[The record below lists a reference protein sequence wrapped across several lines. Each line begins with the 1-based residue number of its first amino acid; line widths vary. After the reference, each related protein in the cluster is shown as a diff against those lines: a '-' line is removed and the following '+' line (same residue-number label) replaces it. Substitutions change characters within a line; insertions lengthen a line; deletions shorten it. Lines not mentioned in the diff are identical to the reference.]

1 MAAKMLKDVA
11 VKTIVKLNEG
21 GQPAEFV
28 VIHQGSPGS
37 AYYGFEDTTLILR
50 NDIKGNHVWDS
61 GNDPRYGNSD
71 ANSWLNNTS
80 NGYLSL
86 LDPDIR
92 NLIPNVKIP
101 YVASRGS
108 YSVSSGANGLS
119 VKAFL
124 LSMKEV
130 NLSPSQTPSIGN
142 VLSYF
147 SNANNSTR
155 VAKLNGSASRWG
167 SRTPN
172 NSEAGGDIGGDG
184 GFRYVYSVNA
194 SGSATSSECRESYGM
209 RPALPM
215 PNTLYVL
222 DDGTIPI
229 NVPPTAPG
237 SITAENVIGNQ
248 QATITLTAATDPDGS
263 VASYTYERQVDG
275 GGWTV
280 FATSSALTRTDP
292 VDDSW
297 TTVAYRAKATDN
309 LGLSGPYATSQT
321 YTVVHNLPPTAPGSI
336 TADNVIGDQQAAI
349 TLTAATDPDGSVAS
363 YTYERSVD
371 GGWTAFATTGALTRT
386 DPVDD
391 SWTTVAY
398 RAKATDNL
406 GLSGPYATSE
416 TYTVVHNLPPTAPGS
431 IDVSGVVRGENA
443 AITLTAATDPDGTVA
458 SYIYERQVDGGA
470 WQQVAQVNSLTQTDT
485 VGEDWGT
492 VAYRACAVDD
502 LGLAGPYITG
512 ETYTVNSGWVT
523 IGGPAEDMG
532 SQPRRFDF
540 AFSVSVS
547 GVASVDAI
555 TVSVARDGTQV
566 YSGTPSA
573 GAKISVPIDA
583 RLLGAGEHV
592 IEVQASKDDYLPAS
606 RRYSFTV
613 PAATIPDG
621 GYGAISQASD
631 GKTMFYTTLAQRCIG
646 TGGVDIQA
654 QVNALAA
661 RVKTL
666 EG

>member
-309 LGLSGPYATSQT
+309 LGLSGPYATS
-321 YTVVHNLPPTAPGSI
+321 
-336 TADNVIGDQQAAI
+336 
-349 TLTAATDPDGSVAS
+349 
-363 YTYERSVD
+363 
-371 GGWTAFATTGALTRT
+371 
-386 DPVDD
+386 
-391 SWTTVAY
+391 
-398 RAKATDNL
+398 
-406 GLSGPYATSE
+406 E

>member
-1 MAAKMLKDVA
+1 MAIKMLGNLADG
-11 VKTIVKLNEG
+11 TTVKLNESG
-21 GQPAEFV
+21 FATEFI
-28 VIHQGSPGS
+28 VIQQGSPSS
-37 AYYGFEDTTLILR
+37 AYIGFENGTVILR
-50 NDIKGNHVWDS
+50 KNIHSNSKINSSFWDNDSD
-61 GNDPRYGNSD
+61 YENSD
-71 ANSWLNNTS
+71 LNEWC
-80 NGYLSL
+80 NGTYLNL
-86 LDPDIR
+86 LDEDIR
-92 NLIPNVKIP
+92 NQILTVKIP
-101 YVASRGS
+101 YRAGEGDSATVN
-108 YSVSSGANGLS
+108 SGESGLICK
-119 VKAFL
+119 VFL
-124 LSMKEV
+124 LSTQEIDSPESYSPNEGTVMSYFKGGGNSKRIATYNNAASEWW
-130 NLSPSQTPSIGN
+130 LRSPSLDMPQLFFVYTDGN
-142 VLSYF
+142 VSYYAMDYTG
-147 SNANNSTR
+147 N
-155 VAKLNGSASRWG
+155 
-167 SRTPN
+167 
-172 NSEAGGDIGGDG
+172 
-184 GFRYVYSVNA
+184 
-194 SGSATSSECRESYGM
+194 YGR
-209 RPALPM
+209 RPAFVLPKS
-215 PNTLYVL
+215 LFVQ
-222 DDGTIPI
+222 DDGTIII
-229 NVPPTAPG
+229 NQPPTAPG
-237 SITAENVIGNQ
+237 SITADNVIGNQ
-248 QATITLTAATDPDGS
+248 QAAITLTAATDPDGS

-336 TADNVIGDQQAAI
+336 EATNVVSGGSATI

-363 YTYERSVD
+363 YTYERQVD
-371 GGWTAFATTGALTRT
+371 GGGWTVFATSSALTRT

-406 GLSGPYATSE
+406 GLSGPYATSQ
-416 TYTVVHNLPPTAPGS
+416 TYTVVHNQPPTAPGS
-431 IDVSGVVRGENA
+431 IAVSGVVRGENA

-458 SYIYERQVDGGA
+458 SYIFERQVDGGA
-470 WQQVAQVNSLTQTDT
+470 WQQVAQANSLTQTDT

-492 VAYRACAVDD
+492 VAYRACAVDN

-555 TVSVARDGTQV
+555 TVSVARDGTRI

-573 GAKISVPIDA
+573 GKQISVPIDA
-583 RLLGAGEHV
+583 RLLGAGEHT

-606 RRYSFTV
+606 RRYTFTV

-646 TGGVDIQA
+646 TDGVDIQA
-654 QVNALAA
+654 QVDALTA

>member
-1 MAAKMLKDVA
+1 MAVQRLGDVA
-11 VKTIVKLNEG
+11 VGTVVKVKESG
-21 GQPAEFV
+21 KQAEFI
-28 VIHQGSPGS
+28 VIQQGSPSS
-37 AYYGFEDTTLILR
+37 AYVGF
-50 NDIKGNHVWDS
+50 
-61 GNDPRYGNSD
+61 
-71 ANSWLNNTS
+71 NN
-80 NGYLSL
+80 GSL
-86 LDPDIR
+86 LFRKAIHSEGTYGSNNSYSSSELHSWGNGTYLNTIDENIR
-92 NLIPNVKIP
+92 NEILSVKIP
-101 YVASRGS
+101 YRPGS
-108 YSVSSGANGLS
+108 GYSSSVSSGNNGLS
-119 VKAFL
+119 CKVFFL
-124 LSMKEV
+124 SAVEV
-130 NLSPSQTPSIGN
+130 NNTGIGAANEGAALEYFKTDGYNRRNRGDSWWLRSPVTDRDYTNYVHYVDFRGG
-142 VLSYF
+142 V
-147 SNANNSTR
+147 
-155 VAKLNGSASRWG
+155 NGSAGANRS
-167 SRTPN
+167 T
-172 NSEAGGDIGGDG
+172 
-184 GFRYVYSVNA
+184 YSH
-194 SGSATSSECRESYGM
+194 GRC
-209 RPALPM
+209 PAFVLPQS
-215 PNTLYVL
+215 LYVQ
-222 DDGTIPI
+222 DDGTII
-229 NVPPTAPG
+229 TNAPPTAPG
-237 SITAENVIGNQ
+237 SITADNVIGDQ

-263 VASYTYERQVDG
+263 VASYTYERSVDG

-280 FATSSALTRTDP
+280 FATTSALTRTDP

-336 TADNVIGDQQAAI
+336 AVT
-349 TLTAATDPDGSVAS
+349 
-363 YTYERSVD
+363 
-371 GGWTAFATTGALTRT
+371 
-386 DPVDD
+386 
-391 SWTTVAY
+391 
-398 RAKATDNL
+398 
-406 GLSGPYATSE
+406 
-416 TYTVVHNLPPTAPGS
+416 
-431 IDVSGVVRGENA
+431 GVVRGENA

-458 SYIYERQVDGGA
+458 SYIFERQVDGGA
-470 WQQVAQVNSLTQTDT
+470 WQQVAQANSLTQTDT

-492 VAYRACAVDD
+492 VAYRACAVDN

-555 TVSVARDGTQV
+555 TVSVARDGTRI

-573 GAKISVPIDA
+573 GKQISVPIDA

-606 RRYSFTV
+606 RRYTFTV

-654 QVNALAA
+654 QVDALTA

>member
-1 MAAKMLKDVA
+1 
-11 VKTIVKLNEG
+11 
-21 GQPAEFV
+21 
-28 VIHQGSPGS
+28 
-37 AYYGFEDTTLILR
+37 
-50 NDIKGNHVWDS
+50 
-61 GNDPRYGNSD
+61 
-71 ANSWLNNTS
+71 
-80 NGYLSL
+80 
-86 LDPDIR
+86 
-92 NLIPNVKIP
+92 
-101 YVASRGS
+101 
-108 YSVSSGANGLS
+108 
-119 VKAFL
+119 
-124 LSMKEV
+124 
-130 NLSPSQTPSIGN
+130 
-142 VLSYF
+142 
-147 SNANNSTR
+147 
-155 VAKLNGSASRWG
+155 
-167 SRTPN
+167 
-172 NSEAGGDIGGDG
+172 
-184 GFRYVYSVNA
+184 
-194 SGSATSSECRESYGM
+194 M

>member
-1 MAAKMLKDVA
+1 MAVQRLGDVA
-11 VKTIVKLNEG
+11 VGTVVKVKESG
-21 GQPAEFV
+21 KQAEFI
-28 VIHQGSPGS
+28 VIQQGSPS
-37 AYYGFEDTTLILR
+37 NAYVGFENGTVLFRKAIHS
-50 NDIKGNHVWDS
+50 KGS
-61 GNDPRYGNSD
+61 YGYSNNYSNSNL
-71 ANSWLNNTS
+71 NSWS
-80 NGYLSL
+80 NGTYLNAI
-86 LDPDIR
+86 DENIR
-92 NLIPNVKIP
+92 NQILSVKIP
-101 YVASRGS
+101 YRPGSGTSTTVSSGNNGLSCKVFSLSVTEINQGGGLGNAKEGVALEYFKTNSESKCAKGDTWWLRSPVTIRDYDDYAYFVYDIGIING
-108 YSVSSGANGLS
+108 SSGANESTYSHGRCP
-119 VKAFL
+119 AF
-124 LSMKEV
+124 
-130 NLSPSQTPSIGN
+130 
-142 VLSYF
+142 VLPQS
-147 SNANNSTR
+147 
-155 VAKLNGSASRWG
+155 
-167 SRTPN
+167 
-172 NSEAGGDIGGDG
+172 
-184 GFRYVYSVNA
+184 
-194 SGSATSSECRESYGM
+194 
-209 RPALPM
+209 
-215 PNTLYVL
+215 LYVQ
-222 DDGTIPI
+222 DDGTI
-229 NVPPTAPG
+229 
-237 SITAENVIGNQ
+237 ITNA
-248 QATITLTAATDPDGS
+248 
-263 VASYTYERQVDG
+263 
-275 GGWTV
+275 
-280 FATSSALTRTDP
+280 
-292 VDDSW
+292 
-297 TTVAYRAKATDN
+297 
-309 LGLSGPYATSQT
+309 
-321 YTVVHNLPPTAPGSI
+321 PPTAPGSI
-336 TADNVIGDQQAAI
+336 TADNVIGNQQAAI

-371 GGWTAFATTGALTRT
+371 GGGWTAFATTGALTQT

-431 IDVSGVVRGENA
+431 IAVSGVVRGENA

-458 SYIYERQVDGGA
+458 SYIFERQVDGGA

-492 VAYRACAVDD
+492 VAYRACAVDN
-502 LGLAGPYITG
+502 LGLAGPCITG

-532 SQPRRFDF
+532 RQPRRFDF

-555 TVSVARDGTQV
+555 TVSVARDGTRI

-573 GAKISVPIDA
+573 GAKISVPVDA

-606 RRYSFTV
+606 RCYTFTV

-646 TGGVDIQA
+646 TDGVDIQA
-654 QVNALAA
+654 QVDALTA